1 MKSGRAAVWKGRYD
15 IEIRN
20 LPIVEVKKDGALI
33 KVHAASICGSDAH
46 LMQMD
51 PPYECSIGHEFAG
64 EIVAMGNDAND
75 SLNIYGGPLREGDR
89 IAVYPWITCGKCEGC
104 LKHRPGTCT
113 TCCNSFVY
121 GTPYPILGLQGKEII
136 SSRIEVPPHFK
147 GGFGEYVYIFPGTYV
162 WKIPDDMPSLIAT
175 LLDPTAVA
183 VRALELSQREPGTIE
198 EALDTNSKVVI
209 LGAGPIGLLTALV
222 LRIMGVEKIIMID
235 GYVSKLNMA
244 KEVAN
249 VDETINFNEVGYES
263 RISMV
268 KEMTNGGA
276 DLVVQ
281 CANTTVAFVE
291 GLEMIRRLGT
301 LVEVGNVVPGGQEV
315 GIDPARLVCN
325 KHARIIGMSANHP
338 GAFNKAFHIL
348 MRHEKHA
355 FDKLFTHICK
365 LEELLGTL
373 TKMRDQDYVKGVVV
387 FDN

>member
-1 MKSGRAAVWKGRYD
+1 
-15 IEIRN
+15 
-20 LPIVEVKKDGALI
+20 
-33 KVHAASICGSDAH
+33 
-46 LMQMD
+46 
-51 PPYECSIGHEFAG
+51 
-64 EIVAMGNDAND
+64 
-75 SLNIYGGPLREGDR
+75 
-89 IAVYPWITCGKCEGC
+89 
-104 LKHRPGTCT
+104 
-113 TCCNSFVY
+113 
-121 GTPYPILGLQGKEII
+121 
-136 SSRIEVPPHFK
+136 
-147 GGFGEYVYIFPGTYV
+147 V

-183 VRALELSQREPGTIE
+183 VRALELSQREPGAIE

-268 KEMTNGGA
+268 REMTNGGA

-281 CANTTVAFVE
+281 CANSTAAFVE

-301 LVEVGNVVPGGQEV
+301 LVEVGNIVSDGHEV
-315 GIDPARLVCN
+315 GIDPARLVCS

-348 MRHEKHA
+348 MRHEKYA

-365 LEELLGTL
+365 LEELPGALK
-373 TKMRDQDYVKGVVV
+373 KMKDQDYVKGVVV
-387 FDN
+387 FEN